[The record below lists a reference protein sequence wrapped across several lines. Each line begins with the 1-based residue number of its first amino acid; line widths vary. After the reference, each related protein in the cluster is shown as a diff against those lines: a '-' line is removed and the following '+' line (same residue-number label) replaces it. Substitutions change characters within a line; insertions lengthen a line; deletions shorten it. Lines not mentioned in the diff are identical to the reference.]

1 MMIDA
6 ASESPNSSSSGTVL
20 SSGAIA
26 SRMLEERKPWVRSR
40 VWKPG
45 SSGAMEADVPTDG
58 ADKVEVDN
66 EAPCYAFLVEG
77 GRGMQELE
85 L

>member
-1 MMIDA
+1 
-6 ASESPNSSSSGTVL
+6 
-20 SSGAIA
+20 
-26 SRMLEERKPWVRSR
+26 
-40 VWKPG
+40 
-45 SSGAMEADVPTDG
+45 MEADVPTDG